1 MARMNRTGL
10 IIVLGLAT
18 VVGVVFGLY
27 PQLDLAISS
36 LFQHQLR
43 TDLTFGYRFHPGLRF
58 VRDAAM
64 WVPAILVAPA
74 VVSLAVKLV
83 RPNAQALVSWRAIIF
98 LVSTLALAPGVMSN
112 VLLKEYWPRSRP
124 VDVVELGGTNE
135 HFVPWWD
142 PRGDCPSNCAFVSG
156 DVSGAF
162 WTIAPAALAPAP
174 WRPLAYGGAI
184 AFGSVVAAVRILAGG
199 HFFTD
204 VFFAGV
210 FTFLIIWLVYG
221 LIYRWPGLSEE
232 TVERWFARRSRPMI
246 TRGDGETI
254 QPQNQKN

>member
-1 MARMNRTGL
+1 
-10 IIVLGLAT
+10 
-18 VVGVVFGLY
+18 
-27 PQLDLAISS
+27 
-36 LFQHQLR
+36 
-43 TDLTFGYRFHPGLRF
+43 
-58 VRDAAM
+58 
-64 WVPAILVAPA
+64 
-74 VVSLAVKLV
+74 
-83 RPNAQALVSWRAIIF
+83 
-98 LVSTLALAPGVMSN
+98 
-112 VLLKEYWPRSRP
+112 
-124 VDVVELGGTNE
+124 
-135 HFVPWWD
+135 
-142 PRGDCPSNCAFVSG
+142 VSG

-184 AFGSVVAAVRILAGG
+184 ACGSVVAAVRILAGG